1 MNWLDIAG
9 PPGAG
14 KSTLCNPICHEH
26 SITWDGKLPPAYWRP
41 FLDEMTALFGLI
53 RGHWS
58 FTPAVRMNNRSV
70 RKMATVERMWAF
82 GMAAVPGRDRKV
94 GLTEE
99 LSDEWIEAIK
109 NATMSPEHDHLNALM
124 DDDGKQDLNGGV
136 EQRDARRVPRPET
149 EVRSLSP
156 QPLSA
161 SGPGLRAS
169 AYIQTGL
176 VQRGLG
182 FGWRLN
188 QMGADVN
195 LIRPFFWRMPVSIG
209 VVFLEADD
217 ETVIARNKAR
227 RQVAATAH
235 EDRSFMV
242 PLMREPIRI
251 AKEVLRER
259 GIPVLELD
267 VQHQPIETAR
277 ERLLAFAGQGAC
289 HAATLRSG
297 HQGEVLSPPPWWQR
311 S

>member
-1 MNWLDIAG
+1 MNFLDVAG

-26 SITWDGKLPPAYWRP
+26 SITWDGKLPPAYWRL

-58 FTPAVRMNNRSV
+58 FVPAVRMNNRSA
-70 RKMATVERMWAF
+70 RKMATVERMF
-82 GMAAVPGRDRKV
+82 SIRGVVDGDGNTTFHV
-94 GLTEE
+94 V
-99 LSDEWIEAIK
+99 
-109 NATMSPEHDHLNALM
+109 SP
-124 DDDGKQDLNGGV
+124 
-136 EQRDARRVPRPET
+136 
-149 EVRSLSP
+149 
-156 QPLSA
+156 
-161 SGPGLRAS
+161 
-169 AYIQTGL
+169 YIQTGL

-195 LIRPFFWRMPVSIG
+195 LIRPYFWRMPVSIG

-217 ETVIARNKAR
+217 ETVIARNRAR
-227 RQVAATAH
+227 REVAATAH

-259 GIPVLELD
+259 GIPILELD
-267 VQHQPIETAR
+267 VQHQPIEAAR
-277 ERLLAFAGQGAC
+277 ERLLAFADRGPC
-289 HAATLRSG
+289 HAAALRSG
-297 HQGEVLSPPPWWQR
+297 GEMATISAPPPWWG
-311 S
+311 

>member
-1 MNWLDIAG
+1 LQWLDIAG

-70 RKMATVERMWAF
+70 RKMATVERMLPTEAPNVF
-82 GMAAVPGRDRKV
+82 GHD
-94 GLTEE
+94 
-99 LSDEWIEAIK
+99 
-109 NATMSPEHDHLNALM
+109 SPAE
-124 DDDGKQDLNGGV
+124 
-136 EQRDARRVPRPET
+136 
-149 EVRSLSP
+149 
-156 QPLSA
+156 
-161 SGPGLRAS
+161 

-188 QMGADVN
+188 QAGADVN

-217 ETVIARNKAR
+217 ETVIARNRAR
-227 RQVAATAH
+227 KQVAATAH

-267 VQHQPIETAR
+267 VQHQSQDDAR
-277 ERLLAFAGQGAC
+277 AKLLAFADQGHC
-289 HAATLRSG
+289 DAAALRSG
-297 HQGEVLSPPPWWQR
+297 CKDEVLSVGPWWQR

>member
-14 KSTLCNPICHEH
+14 KSTLCNAICHEH

-70 RKMATVERMWAF
+70 RKMATVERML
-82 GMAAVPGRDRKV
+82 KV
-94 GLTEE
+94 GGTVDGDGNVSLHV
-99 LSDEWIEAIK
+99 
-109 NATMSPEHDHLNALM
+109 AT
-124 DDDGKQDLNGGV
+124 
-136 EQRDARRVPRPET
+136 
-149 EVRSLSP
+149 
-156 QPLSA
+156 
-161 SGPGLRAS
+161 
-169 AYIQTGL
+169 YIQTGL

-217 ETVIARNKAR
+217 ETVIRRNKER
-227 RQVAATAH
+227 LEVAATAH

-267 VQHQPIETAR
+267 VQHQSEDDAR
-277 ERLLAFAGQGAC
+277 AKLLSFADQGVC
-289 HAATLRSG
+289 DAASLRSG
-297 HQGEVLSPPPWWQR
+297 CQGEVLSVGPWWQR

>member
-1 MNWLDIAG
+1 MNFVDIAG

-58 FTPAVRMNNRSV
+58 FVPAVRMNNRSA
-70 RKMATVERMWAF
+70 RKMATVERMA
-82 GMAAVPGRDRKV
+82 GQIVPPNDMTEGR
-94 GLTEE
+94 
-99 LSDEWIEAIK
+99 S
-109 NATMSPEHDHLNALM
+109 
-124 DDDGKQDLNGGV
+124 
-136 EQRDARRVPRPET
+136 VP
-149 EVRSLSP
+149 
-156 QPLSA
+156 
-161 SGPGLRAS
+161 
-169 AYIQTGL
+169 YIQTGL

-182 FGWRLN
+182 FGWRLG

-195 LIRPFFWRMPVSIG
+195 LIRPFFWRMPVSVG

-227 RQVAATAH
+227 KEVAATAH

-251 AKEVLRER
+251 AKEVLGER

-277 ERLLAFAGQGAC
+277 ERLLAFADRGPC
-289 HAATLRSG
+289 DRAALRSG
-297 HQGEVLSPPPWWQR
+297 HQGEILSPPPWWQR

>member
-1 MNWLDIAG
+1 MNFVDVAG

-58 FTPAVRMNNRSV
+58 FVPAVRMNNRSA
-70 RKMATVERMWAF
+70 RKMATVERMLPTDAPVTF
-82 GMAAVPGRDRKV
+82 GYD
-94 GLTEE
+94 
-99 LSDEWIEAIK
+99 
-109 NATMSPEHDHLNALM
+109 SPA
-124 DDDGKQDLNGGV
+124 
-136 EQRDARRVPRPET
+136 
-149 EVRSLSP
+149 EV
-156 QPLSA
+156 
-161 SGPGLRAS
+161 
-169 AYIQTGL
+169 YVQTGL

-188 QMGADVN
+188 QAGADVN
-195 LIRPFFWRMPVSIG
+195 LIRPFFWRMPVSVG

-217 ETVIARNKAR
+217 ESVIARNKAR
-227 RQVAATAH
+227 KEVAATAH

-251 AKEVLRER
+251 AKEVLGER

-277 ERLLAFAGQGAC
+277 ERLLAFADQGMC
-289 HAATLRSG
+289 HAASLRSG
-297 HQGEVLSPPPWWQR
+297 CQNTVLSPPAWWQR

>member
-58 FTPAVRMNNRSV
+58 FIPAVRMNNRSV
-70 RKMATVERMWAF
+70 RKMATVERM
-82 GMAAVPGRDRKV
+82 AAPPGIWEIR
-94 GLTEE
+94 GFAE
-99 LSDEWIEAIK
+99 LADS
-109 NATMSPEHDHLNALM
+109 
-124 DDDGKQDLNGGV
+124 
-136 EQRDARRVPRPET
+136 
-149 EVRSLSP
+149 
-156 QPLSA
+156 
-161 SGPGLRAS
+161 
-169 AYIQTGL
+169 YIQTGL

-217 ETVIARNKAR
+217 ETVMARNRAR
-227 RQVAATAH
+227 KDVAATAH

-259 GIPVLELD
+259 GIPILELD
-267 VQHQPIETAR
+267 VQHNPAEYAR
-277 ERLLAFAGQGAC
+277 EWLLTFAAQGPC
-289 HAATLRSG
+289 HAASLRSG
-297 HQGEVLSPPPWWQR
+297 HQGEVLSVGPWWQR

>member
-70 RKMATVERMWAF
+70 RKMATVERMAT
-82 GMAAVPGRDRKV
+82 PGV
-94 GLTEE
+94 STAGGFV
-99 LSDEWIEAIK
+99 
-109 NATMSPEHDHLNALM
+109 ATGSP
-124 DDDGKQDLNGGV
+124 
-136 EQRDARRVPRPET
+136 
-149 EVRSLSP
+149 
-156 QPLSA
+156 
-161 SGPGLRAS
+161 
-169 AYIQTGL
+169 YIQTGL

-188 QMGADVN
+188 QAGADVN

-227 RQVAATAH
+227 KEVAATAH

-267 VQHQPIETAR
+267 VQHQSQDDAR
-277 ERLLAFAGQGAC
+277 SRLLAFSDQSVC
-289 HAATLRSG
+289 HAAQNGSSR
-297 HQGEVLSPPPWWQR
+297 EMAVLSPPPWW

>member
-1 MNWLDIAG
+1 MNFLDVAG

-58 FTPAVRMNNRSV
+58 FVPAVRMNNRSA
-70 RKMATVERMWAF
+70 RKMATVERMLDVRVTVKWDDKTTVHN
-82 GMAAVPGRDRKV
+82 AAP
-94 GLTEE
+94 
-99 LSDEWIEAIK
+99 
-109 NATMSPEHDHLNALM
+109 
-124 DDDGKQDLNGGV
+124 
-136 EQRDARRVPRPET
+136 
-149 EVRSLSP
+149 
-156 QPLSA
+156 
-161 SGPGLRAS
+161 
-169 AYIQTGL
+169 YIQTGL

-195 LIRPFFWRMPVSIG
+195 LIRPYFWRMPVSIG

-227 RQVAATAH
+227 RNVAATAH

-267 VQHQPIETAR
+267 VQHQPIEAAR
-277 ERLLAFAGQGAC
+277 EQLLAFADQGLC
-289 HAATLRSG
+289 DRAALRSG
-297 HQGEVLSPPPWWQR
+297 GEMATISAPPPWWG
-311 S
+311 

>member
-1 MNWLDIAG
+1 MHWLDIAG

-14 KSTLCNPICHEH
+14 KSTLCNTICHEH
-26 SITWDGKLPPAYWRP
+26 SIQWDGKLPPAYWRP

-58 FTPAVRMNNRSV
+58 FVPAVRMNNRSA
-70 RKMATVERMWAF
+70 RKMATVERMA
-82 GMAAVPGRDRKV
+82 GQIVPPND
-94 GLTEE
+94 LTEGR
-99 LSDEWIEAIK
+99 S
-109 NATMSPEHDHLNALM
+109 
-124 DDDGKQDLNGGV
+124 
-136 EQRDARRVPRPET
+136 VP
-149 EVRSLSP
+149 
-156 QPLSA
+156 
-161 SGPGLRAS
+161 
-169 AYIQTGL
+169 YIQTGL

-188 QMGADVN
+188 QMGADIN

-227 RQVAATAH
+227 LKVAATAH

-259 GIPVLELD
+259 GIPILELD
-267 VQHQPIETAR
+267 VQHQPIDAAR
-277 ERLLAFAGQGAC
+277 ERLLAFADHPPC
-289 HAATLRSG
+289 HAAQDGSC
-297 HQGEVLSPPPWWQR
+297 GEMALLQAPPPWWG
-311 S
+311 

>member
-1 MNWLDIAG
+1 MDCGVSALNFVDVAG

-58 FTPAVRMNNRSV
+58 FVPAVRMNNRSA
-70 RKMATVERMWAF
+70 RKMATVERMPAERICLGAEMPSDPDLPVKGPLRWAEK
-82 GMAAVPGRDRKV
+82 P
-94 GLTEE
+94 
-99 LSDEWIEAIK
+99 
-109 NATMSPEHDHLNALM
+109 
-124 DDDGKQDLNGGV
+124 
-136 EQRDARRVPRPET
+136 
-149 EVRSLSP
+149 
-156 QPLSA
+156 
-161 SGPGLRAS
+161 
-169 AYIQTGL
+169 YIQTGL

-227 RQVAATAH
+227 KEVAATAH

-251 AKEVLRER
+251 AKEVLGER

-267 VQHQPIETAR
+267 VQHQPIEDAR
-277 ERLLAFAGQGAC
+277 AKLLAFADQGVC

-297 HQGEVLSPPPWWQR
+297 GQGEILSPPPWWQR

>member
-1 MNWLDIAG
+1 MNFVDIAG

-58 FTPAVRMNNRSV
+58 FIPAVRMNNRSA
-70 RKMATVERMWAF
+70 RKMATVERMLPTEAPNVF
-82 GMAAVPGRDRKV
+82 GHDSPA
-94 GLTEE
+94 
-99 LSDEWIEAIK
+99 EAY
-109 NATMSPEHDHLNALM
+109 
-124 DDDGKQDLNGGV
+124 V
-136 EQRDARRVPRPET
+136 
-149 EVRSLSP
+149 
-156 QPLSA
+156 
-161 SGPGLRAS
+161 
-169 AYIQTGL
+169 QTGL

-227 RQVAATAH
+227 KEVAATAH

-251 AKEVLRER
+251 AKEVLVER

-267 VQHQPIETAR
+267 VQHQPIDDAR
-277 ERLLAFAGQGAC
+277 ERLLAFADRGPCDRAS
-289 HAATLRSG
+289 LRSG
-297 HQGEVLSPPPWWQR
+297 GEVATIQAPPPWWQR

>member
-1 MNWLDIAG
+1 VNWLDIAG

-70 RKMATVERMWAF
+70 RKMATVERMLPTEAPNVF
-82 GMAAVPGRDRKV
+82 GHD
-94 GLTEE
+94 
-99 LSDEWIEAIK
+99 
-109 NATMSPEHDHLNALM
+109 SPAE
-124 DDDGKQDLNGGV
+124 
-136 EQRDARRVPRPET
+136 
-149 EVRSLSP
+149 
-156 QPLSA
+156 
-161 SGPGLRAS
+161 

-188 QMGADVN
+188 QAGADVN

-217 ETVIARNKAR
+217 ETVMARNRAR
-227 RQVAATAH
+227 KQVAATAH

-267 VQHQPIETAR
+267 VQRQSQDDAR
-277 ERLLAFAGQGAC
+277 AKLLSFADQGAC
-289 HAATLRSG
+289 DAASLRSG
-297 HQGEVLSPPPWWQR
+297 CQGEVLSVGPWWQR

>member
-26 SITWDGKLPPAYWRP
+26 SITWDGRLPPAYWRP

-58 FTPAVRMNNRSV
+58 FVPAVRMNNRSA
-70 RKMATVERMWAF
+70 RKMATVERMGERIDWE
-82 GMAAVPGRDRKV
+82 PS
-94 GLTEE
+94 T
-99 LSDEWIEAIK
+99 
-109 NATMSPEHDHLNALM
+109 T
-124 DDDGKQDLNGGV
+124 
-136 EQRDARRVPRPET
+136 
-149 EVRSLSP
+149 
-156 QPLSA
+156 
-161 SGPGLRAS
+161 
-169 AYIQTGL
+169 YIQTGL

-188 QMGADVN
+188 QAGADVN

-217 ETVIARNKAR
+217 ETVMARNRAR
-227 RQVAATAH
+227 KVVAATAH

-267 VQHQPIETAR
+267 VQHQSQDDAR
-277 ERLLAFAGQGAC
+277 AKLLSFADQGAC
-289 HAATLRSG
+289 DAASLRSG
-297 HQGEVLSPPPWWQR
+297 CQGEVLSVGPWWQR

>member
-70 RKMATVERMWAF
+70 RKMATVERMGIGSNTLVSKLAEAK
-82 GMAAVPGRDRKV
+82 MPP
-94 GLTEE
+94 EE
-99 LSDEWIEAIK
+99 IGAE
-109 NATMSPEHDHLNALM
+109 
-124 DDDGKQDLNGGV
+124 
-136 EQRDARRVPRPET
+136 
-149 EVRSLSP
+149 
-156 QPLSA
+156 
-161 SGPGLRAS
+161 

-195 LIRPFFWRMPVSIG
+195 LIRPFLWRMPVSIG

-227 RQVAATAH
+227 LEVAATAH

-259 GIPVLELD
+259 GIPILELD
-267 VQHQPIETAR
+267 VQHQSQDDAR
-277 ERLLAFAGQGAC
+277 AKLLAFADQGVCQPAS
-289 HAATLRSG
+289 LRSG
-297 HQGEVLSPPPWWQR
+297 CKGEVLSVGPWWQR

>member
-58 FTPAVRMNNRSV
+58 FVPAVRMNNRSA
-70 RKMATVERMWAF
+70 RKMATVERMATP
-82 GMAAVPGRDRKV
+82 PGIWEIR
-94 GLTEE
+94 GFAE
-99 LSDEWIEAIK
+99 LADS
-109 NATMSPEHDHLNALM
+109 
-124 DDDGKQDLNGGV
+124 
-136 EQRDARRVPRPET
+136 
-149 EVRSLSP
+149 
-156 QPLSA
+156 
-161 SGPGLRAS
+161 
-169 AYIQTGL
+169 YIQTGL

-182 FGWRLN
+182 FGWRLHPA
-188 QMGADVN
+188 GADVS

-227 RQVAATAH
+227 KEVAATAH
-235 EDRSFMV
+235 EDRSFMG

-267 VQHQPIETAR
+267 VQHQPQDVAR
-277 ERLLAFAGQGAC
+277 AKLLEFADQGVC
-289 HAATLRSG
+289 HAASLRSG
-297 HQGEVLSPPPWWQR
+297 CQGEVLSVGPWWQR

>member
-1 MNWLDIAG
+1 MQWLDIAG

-70 RKMATVERMWAF
+70 RKMATVERMLPTEAPNVF
-82 GMAAVPGRDRKV
+82 GHD
-94 GLTEE
+94 
-99 LSDEWIEAIK
+99 
-109 NATMSPEHDHLNALM
+109 SPAE
-124 DDDGKQDLNGGV
+124 
-136 EQRDARRVPRPET
+136 
-149 EVRSLSP
+149 
-156 QPLSA
+156 
-161 SGPGLRAS
+161 

-188 QMGADVN
+188 QAGADVN

-217 ETVIARNKAR
+217 ETVIARNRAR
-227 RQVAATAH
+227 KQVAATAH

-267 VQHQPIETAR
+267 VQHQSQDDAR
-277 ERLLAFAGQGAC
+277 AKLLAFADQGVC
-289 HAATLRSG
+289 HAQTLRSG
-297 HQGEVLSPPPWWQR
+297 CKDEVLSVGPWWQR

>member
-1 MNWLDIAG
+1 LQWLDIAG

-70 RKMATVERMWAF
+70 RKMATVERMAQEISRVK
-82 GMAAVPGRDRKV
+82 GSPPHIV
-94 GLTEE
+94 G
-99 LSDEWIEAIK
+99 
-109 NATMSPEHDHLNALM
+109 P
-124 DDDGKQDLNGGV
+124 
-136 EQRDARRVPRPET
+136 
-149 EVRSLSP
+149 
-156 QPLSA
+156 
-161 SGPGLRAS
+161 

-188 QMGADVN
+188 QAGADVN

-217 ETVIARNKAR
+217 ETVIARNRAR
-227 RQVAATAH
+227 KQVAATAH

-267 VQHQPIETAR
+267 VQHQPQDVAR
-277 ERLLAFAGQGAC
+277 AKLLEFADQGVC
-289 HAATLRSG
+289 HAASLRSG
-297 HQGEVLSPPPWWQR
+297 CQGEVLSVGPWWQR

>member
-1 MNWLDIAG
+1 MQWLDIAG

-58 FTPAVRMNNRSV
+58 FVPAVRMNNRSA
-70 RKMATVERMWAF
+70 RKMATVERMA
-82 GMAAVPGRDRKV
+82 
-94 GLTEE
+94 E
-99 LSDEWIEAIK
+99 
-109 NATMSPEHDHLNALM
+109 
-124 DDDGKQDLNGGV
+124 
-136 EQRDARRVPRPET
+136 RVDCEPST
-149 EVRSLSP
+149 T
-156 QPLSA
+156 
-161 SGPGLRAS
+161 
-169 AYIQTGL
+169 YIQTGL

-188 QMGADVN
+188 QMDADVN

-227 RQVAATAH
+227 KEVAATAH

-277 ERLLAFAGQGAC
+277 ERLLAFADQGPC
-289 HAATLRSG
+289 DRAALRSG
-297 HQGEVLSPPPWWQR
+297 GEVATISAPPPWWQ
-311 S
+311 

>member
-1 MNWLDIAG
+1 MNWVDVAG
-9 PPGAG
+9 FPGAG

-26 SITWDGKLPPAYWRP
+26 SISWDGKLPPAYWRS
-41 FLDEMTALFGLI
+41 FLVEMTALFGLI

-70 RKMATVERMWAF
+70 RKMATVERMAENTVTRF
-82 GMAAVPGRDRKV
+82 PDG
-94 GLTEE
+94 
-99 LSDEWIEAIK
+99 
-109 NATMSPEHDHLNALM
+109 HLYRI
-124 DDDGKQDLNGGV
+124 DYK
-136 EQRDARRVPRPET
+136 P
-149 EVRSLSP
+149 
-156 QPLSA
+156 
-161 SGPGLRAS
+161 
-169 AYIQTGL
+169 YIQTGL

-188 QMGADVN
+188 QAGADVN

-217 ETVIARNKAR
+217 ETVIARNRAR
-227 RQVAATAH
+227 KQVAATAH

-267 VQHQPIETAR
+267 VQHQSQDDAR
-277 ERLLAFAGQGAC
+277 AKLLAFADQGVCQPAS
-289 HAATLRSG
+289 LRSG
-297 HQGEVLSPPPWWQR
+297 CQGEVLSVGPWWQR

>member
-26 SITWDGKLPPAYWRP
+26 SITWDGRLPPAYWRP

-58 FTPAVRMNNRSV
+58 FVPAVRMNNRSA
-70 RKMATVERMWAF
+70 RKMATVERMGERIDWE
-82 GMAAVPGRDRKV
+82 PS
-94 GLTEE
+94 T
-99 LSDEWIEAIK
+99 
-109 NATMSPEHDHLNALM
+109 T
-124 DDDGKQDLNGGV
+124 
-136 EQRDARRVPRPET
+136 
-149 EVRSLSP
+149 
-156 QPLSA
+156 
-161 SGPGLRAS
+161 
-169 AYIQTGL
+169 YIQTGL

-188 QMGADVN
+188 QAGADVN

-217 ETVIARNKAR
+217 ETVMARNKAR

-267 VQHQPIETAR
+267 VQHQSQDDAR
-277 ERLLAFAGQGAC
+277 AKLLAFADQGVC
-289 HAATLRSG
+289 DAASLRSG
-297 HQGEVLSPPPWWQR
+297 CKGEVLSVGPWWQR